1 MDKLVWNYP
10 VSLEMYGRGH
20 YRVVS
25 SAKEAERVLRNEWPR
40 LNGRG
45 YVVALQMCDAA
56 LRDDAD
62 PEQARLAFLAAAR
75 EADIP
80 VICDT

>member
-1 MDKLVWNYP
+1 MDRVVWNCP

-25 SAKEAERVLRNEWPR
+25 SAKEAERVLRNEWPQ
-40 LNGRG
+40 LNGCS
-45 YVVALQMCDAA
+45 YDVALEMCYAA
-56 LRDDAD
+56 LRADAD

-80 VICDT
+80 VVGET

>member
-1 MDKLVWNYP
+1 MDRFVWNRP

-25 SAKEAERVLRNEWPR
+25 SAKDAGRVLRNEWPR
-40 LNGRG
+40 FVGRN
-45 YVVALQMCDAA
+45 YDVALQMCNAA
-56 LRDDAD
+56 LKEDAD

-80 VICDT
+80 VIGDT